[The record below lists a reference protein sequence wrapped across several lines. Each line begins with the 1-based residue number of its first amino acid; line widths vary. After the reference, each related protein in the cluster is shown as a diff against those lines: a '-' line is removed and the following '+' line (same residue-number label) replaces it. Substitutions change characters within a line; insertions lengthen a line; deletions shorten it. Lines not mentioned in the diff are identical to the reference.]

1 MLRAKQ
7 ASKRKHR
14 GKAVPV
20 LGAAGLSLSLASGVS
35 AATSGS
41 TADMLMRNIGVS
53 HQITLC
59 EEEVFDVSLATFY
72 VFDKE
77 NAGTFRRGVRLAAG
91 GGCGGCAGCAGCA
104 TGAPSETST
113 LGSKINPPHYSIMPT
128 RTHTQAAKRKHVPR
142 NPEDARIPGCGS
154 LQHPPLLH
162 DAAEKLRRSHGGE
175 LRQVAGVAAARGTA
189 T

>member
-1 MLRAKQ
+1 MGDSTMLHAKQ
-7 ASKRKHR
+7 ASKRRHR

-20 LGAAGLSLSLASGVS
+20 LGAAGLSLSLASGAS

-77 NAGTFRRGVRLAAG
+77 NTGTFRRGVRLAAG
-91 GGCGGCAGCAGCA
+91 GGCGCGCGGCAGCAGCA

-113 LGSKINPPHYSIMPT
+113 LGSNIKPPHDSIMPT
-128 RTHTQAAKRKHVPR
+128 HTHTQAAKRKHVPR
-142 NPEDARIPGCGS
+142 NP
-154 LQHPPLLH
+154 
-162 DAAEKLRRSHGGE
+162 
-175 LRQVAGVAAARGTA
+175 
-189 T
+189 